1 MKCEGAYLFGV
12 ARRRA
17 AEKGRFVFSSSLF
30 KDAVKGSAFESQIKF
45 SIQGQEYV
53 LLTAVPVT
61 RATNVWI
68 KHESSYKPSEDTPG
82 ASDNEGTLSPTDFPL
97 E

>member
-1 MKCEGAYLFGV
+1 MDLFTCNSS
-12 ARRRA
+12 ALQ
-17 AEKGRFVFSSSLF
+17 EGRFLFSSSPF
-30 KDAVKGSAFESQIKF
+30 KDAVKGSAFEGQIKF

-68 KHESSYKPSEDTPG
+68 KHESSYKPSEHIPG
-82 ASDNEGTLSPTDFPL
+82 ARDNEGTLGGESPTDFPL